1 MKTVRQTAIAVVVIL
16 ALSIP
21 ALAGCNCKGGASL
34 GYAAAMPVTP
44 YHGLGSVAAYG
55 QYSTFGAYGYGYW
68 SAIHAPHPLQ
78 ADGRR
83 YPIHLSGGCPDLGAS
98 LVPLVP
104 GTLGKTYT
112 RTSHRI
118 PEDKH
123 PRLGMLAV
131 RETDDVAYL
140 SVQKMSG
147 FRMENGV
154 WLFETD
160 RPLFS
165 WTENIVR
172 VEARK
177 EAADVEPHTVSF
189 VRLIPGRLVYLDFQ

>member
-1 MKTVRQTAIAVVVIL
+1 MKKIVPAIVLIL
-16 ALSIP
+16 ATSVP
-21 ALAGCNCKGGASL
+21 VLADCNCNGVQSN
-34 GYAAAMPVTP
+34 GYAAAVPVTP
-44 YHGLGSVAAYG
+44 YQGLGSVATYG
-55 QYSTFGAYGYGYW
+55 HAFWTYGYY
-68 SAIHAPHPLQ
+68 APTMPIHGPHPAQ

-83 YPIHLSGGCPDLGAS
+83 YPVHPPRGRAAEGAS

-112 RTSHRI
+112 KTSRRI

-131 RETDDVAYL
+131 RDSGKVQFL
-140 SVQKMSG
+140 SVERMSG
-147 FRMENGV
+147 FRMESDV

-160 RPLFS
+160 RPLAS

-172 VEARK
+172 IEARR
-177 EAADVEPHTVSF
+177 EAADVEPYAVSF
-189 VRLIPGRLVYLDFQ
+189 VRLIPSRIVYLDFK